1 MLTRRL
7 LGHALVFACAVASLG
22 ASCGQRA
29 VTLMPGIINNPANRS
44 LRRAIFGFAVDRIC
58 GETRSRSLPLRMNE
72 GEPSTG
78 RFFPSACAVNELP
91 NENLYVQFVGHG
103 YAWTNVTGRVGF
115 EASASVEYAHD
126 FLVEG
131 SSMVVYFREAK
142 TTASSWKPVLLERR
156 DGGVAG
162 GALELLG
169 RDPGGVVTQGGQR
182 ILEGQLARGF
192 TVVRDGDGAVSF
204 SMGLMKKGERP
215 PVPFD
220 TRNARHPVVA
230 NDRTELHA
238 GQRDYLGP
246 FTLDGDGRALVVTAV
261 VEGAP
266 SVDVLV
272 VASATGE
279 TWLAQYERYA
289 ETGPA
294 PGPTLYDDTV
304 PAVAAYAA
312 TTPGAPPVT
321 PPPWRRAFPLPA
333 GSYYVVLDHS
343 ATAGRSAPP
352 ASRGDDRAALVSYA
366 IELGEAR

>member
-1 MLTRRL
+1 
-7 LGHALVFACAVASLG
+7 
-22 ASCGQRA
+22 
-29 VTLMPGIINNPANRS
+29 
-44 LRRAIFGFAVDRIC
+44 
-58 GETRSRSLPLRMNE
+58 MNE

-78 RFFPSACAVNELP
+78 RFFPTACAVNELP

-115 EASASVEYAHD
+115 EASASAEYAHD

-131 SSMVVYFREAK
+131 SSMVVSFREVK

-162 GALELLG
+162 GAIGLLD
-169 RDPGGVVTQGGQR
+169 REPGGFVAQGGQR

-192 TVVRDGDGAVSF
+192 TVVREPDGAVSF
-204 SMGLMKKGERP
+204 SMGLAKKGERAP
-215 PVPFD
+215 APFD

-230 NDRTELHA
+230 NDRAELHA
-238 GQRDYLGP
+238 AQRDYLGP
-246 FTLDGDGRALVVTAV
+246 YTLDGEGRALVVTAV

-272 VASATGE
+272 VATATGE
-279 TWLAQYERYA
+279 SWLAQYERYL

-294 PGPTLYDDTV
+294 PGPTLYEDTV
-304 PAVAAYAA
+304 LASAGEVGMV
-312 TTPGAPPVT
+312 PGAPPAT
-321 PPPWRRAFPLPA
+321 TAPWRRTFPLPA

-352 ASRGDDRAALVSYA
+352 SVRGDDRAALVSYA
-366 IELGEAR
+366 VELGQAR